1 MSFKTLLKEQGG
13 LVNKIKKL
21 TEENVNPNTLS
32 GQTLAYLG
40 DAVYEIYIRRHL
52 IKGGIVKPQNLQRDA
67 THYVSAK
74 AQAALITKLQDD
86 DLLTDEEL
94 AAFRRGRN
102 SKTHTKAKNTSL
114 KTYQMSTG
122 FEAIWGYLDLAGKT
136 DRVEELTLWCIKTV
150 EDGGIS
156 NYDFK

>member
-1 MSFKTLLKEQGG
+1 M
-13 LVNKIKKL
+13 NKIKKL

-102 SKTHTKAKNTSL
+102 
-114 KTYQMSTG
+114 
-122 FEAIWGYLDLAGKT
+122 
-136 DRVEELTLWCIKTV
+136 
-150 EDGGIS
+150 
-156 NYDFK
+156 